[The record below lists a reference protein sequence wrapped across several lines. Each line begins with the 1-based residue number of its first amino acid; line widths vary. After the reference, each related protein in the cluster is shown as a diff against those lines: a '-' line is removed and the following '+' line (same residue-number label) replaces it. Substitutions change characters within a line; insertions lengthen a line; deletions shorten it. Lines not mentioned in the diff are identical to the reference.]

1 MNEPRVVGGGLRI
14 ILGGG
19 IGAGKS
25 VAGRRFAMLGF
36 SVVDADRLG
45 HEILEPGGP
54 AFYAVAERW
63 PGAVI
68 GGRID
73 RAILAACVFADVD
86 ELAELESLTH
96 PHIIRRIEE
105 IGAEA
110 DHLVVEVPVLLEPE
124 GDWVT
129 VYLAAP
135 DAVRRHRAILR
146 GGAPD
151 DVDRRMDRQ
160 ARDEAWLE
168 WADEIIV
175 NDGTIEHLDRAI
187 DALVHHL
194 EATPGGATFS

>member
-1 MNEPRVVGGGLRI
+1 MNESGVLRGGLRI

-25 VAGRRFAMLGF
+25 AAGRRFAFLGF
-36 SVVDADRLG
+36 TVVDADRLG
-45 HEILEPGGP
+45 HDILESGGA
-54 AFYAVAERW
+54 AFCAVAERW

-68 GGRID
+68 DGRID
-73 RAILAACVFADVD
+73 RAALATYVFADVD

-105 IGAEA
+105 IGVEA

-129 VYLAAP
+129 VYVAAP
-135 DAVRRHRAILR
+135 DDVRRHRAILR

-175 NDGTIEHLDRAI
+175 NDGTIAHLDRAV

-194 EATPGGATFS
+194 EAARGGATLS